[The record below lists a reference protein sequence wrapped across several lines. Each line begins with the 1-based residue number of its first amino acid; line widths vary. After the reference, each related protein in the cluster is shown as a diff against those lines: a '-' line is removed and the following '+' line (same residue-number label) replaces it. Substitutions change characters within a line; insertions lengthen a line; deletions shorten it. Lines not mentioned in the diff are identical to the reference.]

1 MKLAFHFDGDH
12 SELGNAYGQAA
23 RRLVFSALL
32 GQRRAH
38 VSSKIFVGDLLFGNI
53 DTSRDGR
60 YRSLS
65 RANLRYADILEFW
78 LHPQNP
84 VWMRLSEE
92 RLATAL

>member
-53 DTSRDGR
+53 DHVARR
-60 YRSLS
+60 
-65 RANLRYADILEFW
+65 
-78 LHPQNP
+78 P
-84 VWMRLSEE
+84 VSQFLPRQP
-92 RLATAL
+92 